1 MNSVL
6 NRAAFQNLII
16 LNRYSKLMVAGRIFR
31 KVVIVSSAL
40 SILTGCTVQDAF
52 SQSPLSG
59 EGLSADASSSSKLIE
74 RDIEAP
80 EVFQLTG
87 SGLWDGRPSLGGV
100 WVAHTSAQSAERV
113 IIRNGESGKFVIGA
127 LFRSDSVKE
136 GLRFQMSADTA
147 QALGVLASQPVN
159 LDVTALR
166 PQDATANDKTVRK
179 IPQNDVIATATAAL
193 EEIEETKSAVGIS
206 KPFIQLGIFNVEKN
220 AKNTA
225 TTMRQVG
232 IVPLIKQQSKG
243 GKPFWRV
250 LIGPANSLQE
260 RALLLKTVKSVG
272 FQDAYAVSH

>member
-6 NRAAFQNLII
+6 NRAAFQNWII
-16 LNRYSKLMVAGRIFR
+16 LNRYSKLMVARRIFR

-52 SQSPLSG
+52 SQRPLSG
-59 EGLSADASSSSKLIE
+59 EGLSASSSKLIE

-100 WVAHTSAQSAERV
+100 WVAHTSAQAAERV

-136 GLRFQMSADTA
+136 DLRFQMSADTA
-147 QALGVLASQPVN
+147 QALGVLVGQSVN
-159 LDVTALR
+159 LEVTALR

-179 IPQNDVIATATAAL
+179 IPQNNVIATATAAL

>member
-6 NRAAFQNLII
+6 NRAAFQNWII

-40 SILTGCTVQDAF
+40 SILTGCTVQ
-52 SQSPLSG
+52 
-59 EGLSADASSSSKLIE
+59 DASSSSKLIE

-232 IVPLIKQQSKG
+232 IVPLIKQQSKD

>member
-6 NRAAFQNLII
+6 NRAAFQNWII
-16 LNRYSKLMVAGRIFR
+16 LNRYSKLMVAGRIFC

-52 SQSPLSG
+52 SQRPLSG
-59 EGLSADASSSSKLIE
+59 EGLSADTSSSSKLIE

-100 WVAHTSAQSAERV
+100 WVAHTSAQSAERI

-127 LFRSDSVKE
+127 LFRSDSLKE

-147 QALGVLASQPVN
+147 QALGVLAGQTVN

-166 PQDATANDKTVRK
+166 PQDANANDKTVKK
-179 IPQNDVIATATAAL
+179 IPQNDVIATAKAAL
-193 EEIEETKSAVGIS
+193 EEIEETKSAAGLR

-232 IVPLIKQQSKG
+232 IVPLIKQQSKD

>member
-6 NRAAFQNLII
+6 NRAAFQNWII

-40 SILTGCTVQDAF
+40 SILTGCTVQDGF